1 MLSRCFLCSEYTD
14 AEFVVRVGKLF
25 AHKECI
31 ETMAYHLTHLEMK
44 MEYEMASFFRR
55 HPEMKGGKNEKKA

>member
-1 MLSRCFLCSEYTD
+1 
-14 AEFVVRVGKLF
+14 
-25 AHKECI
+25 
-31 ETMAYHLTHLEMK
+31 MAYHLTHLEMK